1 MKKIEV
7 GQMLTILANLGVIAS
22 LVFVGLQVRQEVVA
36 TRSATVLQLKD
47 SWVQLNL
54 ASATSVDLADAFQA
68 VETQGWKDANY
79 RAKSLVT
86 GFYRTLFHNWSNAF
100 FQYRN
105 GTLDESQW
113 TPHWRE
119 VVVSS
124 NDPIARQIWSDW
136 GHIYDDTFRELMEE
150 LIAESD
156 LILDGESK

>member
-7 GQMLTILANLGVIAS
+7 GQILTLLANVGVIAS

-54 ASATSVDLADAFQA
+54 ASATSVALADAMHA
-68 VETQGWKDANY
+68 VETQGWKEADY
-79 RAKSLVT
+79 RARRLVT
-86 GFYRTLFHNWSNAF
+86 GFYRTLFHNWSNAY
-100 FQYRN
+100 FQYNN

-113 TPHWRE
+113 APHWRE
-119 VVVSS
+119 TVGSAD
-124 NDPIARQIWSDW
+124 NPIARHVWSRW
-136 GHIYDDTFRELMEE
+136 NHIYDDSFRDLMEG

-156 LILDGESK
+156 LDLEKESE

>member
-7 GQMLTILANLGVIAS
+7 SQILTLLANVGVIAS

-54 ASATSVDLADAFQA
+54 VSATSVELADALHV
-68 VETQGWKDANY
+68 VETQGWKEADY
-79 RAKSLVT
+79 RARTLVT
-86 GFYRTLFHNWSNAF
+86 GFYRTLYHNWSNAY
-100 FQYRN
+100 FQYNN

-113 TPHWRE
+113 APHWRE
-119 VVVSS
+119 VVGSAD
-124 NDPIARQIWSDW
+124 NPIARQIWSRW
-136 GHIYDDTFRELMEE
+136 NYIYDDSFRDLMEG

-156 LILDGESK
+156 LDLEKESE